1 MMGISLP
8 AQSATVPISNLP
20 LTGVDV
26 QYSPN
31 ITITPSVEHPTAGAA
46 YSSNDFIWVANYLT
60 LRVGTGEARWEN
72 HWKTYYLGYFDNT
85 KCYKFS
91 DPHNFNGNFYVSSKA
106 TTDAQGRVGLCSGN
120 DEEYSGNF
128 LNWATMSAIDI
139 FRHTLTGGNRAYGTG
154 NGSSNYQKGDTL
166 SETFLRRAF
175 VHPKGQN
182 GLEHYR
188 LKLRAID
195 LGGNAKPADF
205 AFLKRIIPG
214 VW

>member
-1 MMGISLP
+1 MSFTNNGSIKMKTPERKQIFKPTVLALAMMGINLP
-8 AQSATVPISNLP
+8 VQSATVPISNLP

-46 YSSNDFIWVANYLT
+46 YSSNDFMLEGYPT

-72 HWKTYYLGYFDNT
+72 QWKTYYLGYFDNT

-91 DPHNFNGNFYVSSKA
+91 DPHNFNGHFYVSSKA

-128 LNWATMSAIDI
+128 LN
-139 FRHTLTGGNRAYGTG
+139 
-154 NGSSNYQKGDTL
+154 
-166 SETFLRRAF
+166 
-175 VHPKGQN
+175 
-182 GLEHYR
+182 
-188 LKLRAID
+188 
-195 LGGNAKPADF
+195 
-205 AFLKRIIPG
+205 
-214 VW
+214 